1 MRIVKAPEDRKEDI
15 LRAATCLFLT
25 KGFDKTSID
34 DIVKSLK
41 ISKGLAYYYFKT
53 KDDLI
58 EDVVARLSHEVSKPA
73 IEIMKSDDEFNLKL
87 FKSLKYFMAFAYNFK
102 GKFKSM
108 VSRDKNRVLVRF
120 RDSILNSVMP
130 YLVELATEGINKGYI
145 SNTDG
150 VNSMII
156 IVSGS
161 ISCISLSDNNPDFD
175 YDKFLISTANT
186 IEMSLGMKKGSIT
199 SYLEKN

>member
-1 MRIVKAPEDRKEDI
+1 MRVVKAPEDRKEDI
-15 LRAATCLFLT
+15 LEAATDLFLT
-25 KGFDKTSID
+25 KGFDKTSVD

-58 EDVVARLSHEVSKPA
+58 EDVVSRLSHEVSKPA
-73 IEIMKSDDEFNLKL
+73 IEIMKSDDEFYLKL
-87 FKSLKYFMAFAYNFK
+87 FKSLTYFMAFANNFK

-108 VSRDKNRVLVRF
+108 ISRDKNRVLVRF
-120 RDSILNSVMP
+120 RDSILNNIMP
-130 YLVELATEGINKGYI
+130 YLAELATYGINNGYI

-161 ISCISLSDNNPDFD
+161 ISCISLSANNPDFS
-175 YDKFLISTANT
+175 YDNFMISTANT

-199 SYLEKN
+199 SYFEKV